1 MKQASSHI
9 KFILL
14 LSFMTFAAGS
24 AFSQGVVVN
33 KYTFGEGYDFTT
45 YDDDD
50 YSIAISGFVQPSYE
64 RKFYTDHEFD
74 GPAQRF
80 RMRRIRLR
88 YTGTAARQRIIWR
101 LQGEFSGNLEGDA
114 SIANYLTDAWVGYR
128 LSRRWKLRVGQKNT
142 PTDNRQLL
150 IRSHSLQLVE
160 RSRITGAF
168 STIREFGAFLDGTV
182 PLGRGMYIKPSAVIT
197 NGDGVN
203 AFNADLGGFKY
214 GGRLDFL
221 PFGLF
226 TNLGQYHE
234 MDMMREQVP
243 RLVFGVTYS
252 YNEGVSSRRGRESG
266 SIRYLNDANELSL
279 PDFEKIGVD
288 FLFKYRGFSA
298 LGEFVT
304 TRAYVPTDITQRIR
318 NDGSITGTFPVGD
331 TDDMVNYVKG
341 RMMLGTGVQLQM
353 GYLFKNRFSVDA
365 RFTNLAAAEHSFLN
379 NGTFYNRPNYYTFG
393 LAQHFGKFYGA
404 KVQASITYVEVNPG
418 SNDINGLGNPMT
430 GNELIF
436 RLITS
441 IAF

>member
-1 MKQASSHI
+1 MRQRSSSI
-9 KFILL
+9 KSFLL
-14 LSFMTFAAGS
+14 PLFFAAATAAS
-24 AFSQGVVVN
+24 FSQGVIVN
-33 KYTFGEGYDFTT
+33 KYAHGEGYNFTT

-74 GPAQRF
+74 EPAQRF
-80 RMRRIRLR
+80 RMRRLRLR
-88 YTGTAARQRIIWR
+88 YTGRAAQERIIWR

-114 SIANYLTDAWVGYR
+114 TIARFLTDAWVGYR
-128 LSRRWKLRVGQKNT
+128 LSRRWMLRAGQKNT

-168 STIREFGAFLDGTV
+168 STIREFGMFLDGTV
-182 PLGRGMYIKPSAVIT
+182 PIGRGMYIRPSAVVT
-197 NGDGVN
+197 NGDGPN
-203 AFNADLGGFKY
+203 AFQSDFGGLKY

-226 TNLGQYHE
+226 TNLGQFHE

-252 YNEGVSSRRGRESG
+252 YNQGVSSRRGRESG
-266 SIRYLNDANELSL
+266 SILYLNDANEISL
-279 PDFEKIGVD
+279 PDYEKIGAD

-304 TRAYVPTDITQRIR
+304 TRAYVPSDITQRIR

-341 RMMLGTGVQLQM
+341 RMMLGTGVMVQA
-353 GYLFKNRFSVDA
+353 GYLFKNRLSVDA
-365 RFTNLAAAEHSFLN
+365 RYTNLDADAHSFLN

-393 LAQHFGKFYGA
+393 VGQHFGKFYGA
-404 KVQASITYVEVNPG
+404 KIQASMTYIDVNPG
-418 SNDINGLGNPMT
+418 SNDINGAGNPMT
-430 GNELIF
+430 GNEWIF
-436 RLITS
+436 RFITS

>member
-1 MKQASSHI
+1 MNRGYAYI
-9 KFILL
+9 RFFLL
-14 LSFMTFAAGS
+14 LLLPAVAAAP
-24 AFSQGVVVN
+24 AFSQEAVVN
-33 KYTFGEGYDFTT
+33 KYTFGEGYNFTT

-50 YSIAISGFVQPSYE
+50 YKIAISGFVQPSYE
-64 RKFYTDHEFD
+64 RKFYTDHDFD
-74 GPAQRF
+74 EPAQRF

-88 YTGTAARQRIIWR
+88 YTGTAAQQRIIWR

-114 SIANYLTDAWVGYR
+114 TIARFLTDAWVGYR
-128 LSRRWKLRVGQKNT
+128 LDRRWLLRVGQKNT

-150 IRSHSLQLVE
+150 IRSHSLQLAE

-168 STIREFGAFLDGTV
+168 STIREFGVFLDGTV
-182 PLGRGMYIKPSAVIT
+182 PLGSGMYLKPSAVVT
-197 NGDGVN
+197 NGDGPN
-203 AFNADLGGFKY
+203 AFGADFGGLKY

-266 SIRYLNDANELSL
+266 SILYLNANNEFSL
-279 PDFEKIGVD
+279 PDYEKIGVD

-318 NDGSITGTFPVGD
+318 NDGSITDGFLVNGVQD
-331 TDDMVNYVKG
+331 VENYVKG
-341 RMMLGTGVQLQM
+341 RMMLGTGVQVQM

-365 RFTNLAAAEHSFLN
+365 RYTNLTADEHSFLN
-379 NGTFYNRPNYYTFG
+379 NATFYNRPNYYTFG

-404 KVQASITYVEVNPG
+404 KVQVSMTYVDVNPG
-418 SNDINGLGNPMT
+418 SNDIFGAGSPMT
-430 GNELIF
+430 GNEWIF